1 MGHAAVEVMRVKLFP
16 ADRNLKPE
24 SEIARLAHL
33 QADEVA
39 LEPGADDA
47 GWSLEPKILQRAG
60 DPVGEPG
67 KTARTVPAHLG
78 FAAVG
83 VVIAHPEIGAIRRPL
98 ENEHAIRADS
108 AMAIANPGN
117 LLGGEHEIAG
127 PIVEENE
134 IVPRAGHLGEA
145 EHATCWLAQ
154 ASMKAK
160 PASSDPCRSPLFPYT
175 SRVLFRLWPFLLF
188 AALLPNESRAAVPPS
203 PLNQVIL
210 EQIKKMPVGGR
221 YATTHAA
228 TIRLRSAAHFES
240 GKFFILPDAASP
252 SFCSGAT
259 YLVFVKTIEALR
271 ARGDLH
277 LSYNALD
284 ALMIRDQ
291 RDGEGIWGRWN
302 ANGPG
307 TARLFHELDLGRNFD
322 DFAEAEPGDFMK
334 IFWSPEVGRSER
346 GHSVIYLG
354 TENREGVEY
363 VRFWSSNLPN
373 GYGERSVPRS
383 KIAHA
388 IFSRLYTPANLERIE
403 SSPMVDTYLASL
415 LRIRSSYSEAC
426 RKCGI

>member
-1 MGHAAVEVMRVKLFP
+1 
-16 ADRNLKPE
+16 
-24 SEIARLAHL
+24 
-33 QADEVA
+33 
-39 LEPGADDA
+39 
-47 GWSLEPKILQRAG
+47 
-60 DPVGEPG
+60 
-67 KTARTVPAHLG
+67 
-78 FAAVG
+78 
-83 VVIAHPEIGAIRRPL
+83 
-98 ENEHAIRADS
+98 
-108 AMAIANPGN
+108 
-117 LLGGEHEIAG
+117 
-127 PIVEENE
+127 
-134 IVPRAGHLGEA
+134 
-145 EHATCWLAQ
+145 
-154 ASMKAK
+154 MKAK
-160 PASSDPCRSPLFPYT
+160 LMSVQPCRTRLFLYT
-175 SRVLFRLWPFLLF
+175 SPVLFRLWPVLLL
-188 AALLPNESRAAVPPS
+188 AVLLPNESRATLPPN

-210 EQIKKMPVGGR
+210 EQIKRMPIGGK
-221 YATTHAA
+221 YSTTHAA

-271 ARGDLH
+271 ARGQLH
-277 LSYNALD
+277 LSYDTLD

-322 DFAEAEPGDFMK
+322 DFAEAQPGDFMK
-334 IFWSPEVGRSER
+334 IFWSTEVGRAER

-354 TENREGVEY
+354 TEMRDNVEY

-403 SSPMVDTYLASL
+403 SSPVVDTYLASL
-415 LRIRSSYSEAC
+415 LSIRSSYSEAC